1 MGTLRN
7 KRQIERLESDE
18 NVVLTE
24 SKSIQVILKKEIDF
38 GYDHV
43 ILPGIQIKSLKIS
56 FSFRL
61 YK

>member
-7 KRQIERLESDE
+7 RRQIERLESDE

-24 SKSIQVILKKEIDF
+24 SKSIQVTFKKEIDF

-43 ILPGIQIKSLKIS
+43 IKPGIQFRSL
-56 FSFRL
+56 L
-61 YK
+61 

>member
-18 NVVLTE
+18 NVDLTE

-38 GYDHV
+38 GYDH
-43 ILPGIQIKSLKIS
+43 IIRPGIQFKSLSKP
-56 FSFRL
+56 FLFD
-61 YK
+61 

>member
-18 NVVLTE
+18 NVILTK
-24 SKSIQVILKKEIDF
+24 SKSIEVILKKEIDF

-43 ILPGIQIKSLKIS
+43 LRPGIQ
-56 FSFRL
+56 FRNL
-61 YK
+61 